1 VRLSLRLILF
11 LVVGIT
17 LVTFLVA
24 RNQVRG
30 EKRGL
35 RADLERRAGILA
47 ESLQEIIEP
56 ALERGSRDSLRRIVE
71 RYGNR
76 ERLAGVVVYDPQGN
90 VIAET
95 PSLTSL
101 FSQPP
106 VPIKELQAGQA
117 GSSKF
122 FDHDGKSMAIH
133 GYFLPLHSKS
143 SSVIGYLGIFHDASY
158 IEAQSVRIWRET
170 LWHVVAQVLLIV
182 LITVLIIRW
191 TIILPISRT
200 AQWMKDVRAG
210 RTVSR
215 PSLPKGDFLE
225 PFTREVQNLT
235 ESLVEA
241 RAAAE
246 QEARLRETG
255 ESLWTPERLRVSIQ
269 KKALQNTLFVVS
281 NREPYMHVH
290 RGKGVEMIIPASG
303 LVTAL
308 EPILRACDGEWIA
321 SGSGDADRETVD
333 EADRLRVPPDKPEYT
348 LKRVFLTKE
357 EEEGYYY
364 GFSNEGLWPLCHI
377 AHTRPIFRTSDW
389 QAYQDANRK
398 FADAVLSEMEGVEKP
413 LVLVQDYHFALLPRM
428 LKDARPDARIAIFWH
443 IPWPNPQAFG
453 ICPWQR
459 ELLDGLL
466 GADLIGFHIQAHCN
480 NFLETVEAAVE
491 SRVEWER
498 FAVKRH
504 GHMTLVRPFPI
515 SVDFREKLM
524 EPQEPVSPYVL
535 RASLLKKLGIEANFL
550 GIGVDR
556 IDYTKGIVER
566 FRGIE
571 RFLQKYPEYVGKFT
585 FVQIGAPSRTQIPR
599 YHQFLEEVEADAARV
614 NSAFQTANWKP
625 IVMLTR
631 HHGHDEIR
639 PYYQAADLCM
649 VTSLHDGMNLVAKEF
664 IAAREDEQGALILSQ
679 FTGASRELRDAIIVN
694 PYDVDQMA
702 EAIRS
707 ALEMDAEERHI
718 RMVQMRRV
726 VKENN
731 IYRWAGSLITE
742 LSEIRVGDNESSIE
756 PSDLLKS
763 PDSGPNL
770 RSVHLSLVPP
780 RTSVGG

>member
-1 VRLSLRLILF
+1 MRLSLRLILF

-24 RNQVRG
+24 RNQVRS

-101 FSQPP
+101 FNQPP
-106 VPIKELQAGQA
+106 VPIKELQAGQG

-321 SGSGDADRETVD
+321 SGAGDADRETVD

-515 SVDFREKLM
+515 SVDFREKHT
-524 EPQEPVSPYVL
+524 EPQERVSPYVL

-599 YHQFLEEVEADAARV
+599 YHQFLEEVEAEAARV

-664 IAAREDEQGALILSQ
+664 IAAREDEQGSLILSQ

-763 PDSGPNL
+763 PESGPNL